1 MGMTLP
7 LLVRATVSRG
17 ELAGRTISYLYG
29 ANAMGAAI
37 GAATTPWVLVSFLGI
52 RGAVG
57 VGAAMNL
64 CVGLGAWLL
73 LRGTARGEPAPLAG
87 VELTDVRE
95 VAAPPDPHARLPM
108 PIWAL
113 LYGLSGFLALG
124 LEMIWFRVLDVAIK
138 SSSVTYGTV
147 LALFLAGFSSGCL
160 LAGFRASRISRPLR
174 GFLGCQCGT
183 VLYTGLAIGLIAY
196 GPSSFPPLRA
206 LIDYWGQYEGVTF
219 ASRHEWKGLLA
230 LYVALPWALFLV
242 PTLLMGASFT
252 FLQRAVQD
260 DPRTSGRKVG
270 LLQASNIL
278 GSTLGSMIVGLALLS
293 RLGTMGSLRVLLAAG
308 MVFAVLGVQ
317 KFGLRS
323 GFSVSALLIAVVV
336 TLLPDG
342 KGWWPR
348 LHGAD
353 SRVLQVAEDASGVS
367 VIAPHGDVHHVW
379 FNGKGQSSIP
389 FAAVHIKLGALPAI
403 VHPRPV
409 DVAVVG
415 LGSGGT
421 AFAANCRPETVRLR
435 VFEICGSQLGLLQE
449 FGRLYP
455 QNPVRQILD
464 SPRLDIVHGDGRN
477 AIARGVERYDIIEAD
492 ALRPNSAYSG
502 NLYSVE
508 FFRTCARR
516 LKPGGLVCTWAPT
529 LATRRAFCDVFPHVV
544 TFDVAV
550 LIGSET
556 RIEMD
561 QAAWRQRALSPETS
575 GWLGAD
581 STQAV
586 LAELVSCVPYSRN
599 EIAAVEPNCD
609 LFPRD
614 EYESARF
621 ICLGI
626 VRTLRR
632 LGPAA
637 ARMIPVIREQEQDR
651 SVAGGGDALASWY
664 FDGPARPPYLVTPFL
679 DGPEGRRTQEGTS
692 YTSVRSVSR
701 QRSR

>member
-1 MGMTLP
+1 
-7 LLVRATVSRG
+7 
-17 ELAGRTISYLYG
+17 
-29 ANAMGAAI
+29 
-37 GAATTPWVLVSFLGI
+37 
-52 RGAVG
+52 
-57 VGAAMNL
+57 
-64 CVGLGAWLL
+64 
-73 LRGTARGEPAPLAG
+73 
-87 VELTDVRE
+87 
-95 VAAPPDPHARLPM
+95 
-108 PIWAL
+108 
-113 LYGLSGFLALG
+113 
-124 LEMIWFRVLDVAIK
+124 
-138 SSSVTYGTV
+138 
-147 LALFLAGFSSGCL
+147 
-160 LAGFRASRISRPLR
+160 
-174 GFLGCQCGT
+174 
-183 VLYTGLAIGLIAY
+183 
-196 GPSSFPPLRA
+196 
-206 LIDYWGQYEGVTF
+206 
-219 ASRHEWKGLLA
+219 
-230 LYVALPWALFLV
+230 LFLV

-621 ICLGI
+621 ICLGV